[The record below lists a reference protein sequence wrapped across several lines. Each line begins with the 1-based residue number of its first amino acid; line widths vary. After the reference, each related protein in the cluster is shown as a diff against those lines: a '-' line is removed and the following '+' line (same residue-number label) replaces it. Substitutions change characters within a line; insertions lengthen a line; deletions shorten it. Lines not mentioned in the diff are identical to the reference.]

1 MHAVMPPAGI
11 RRHASSLWLA
21 VAVGVLALAGAG
33 SAGAQVLPAGC
44 TSDGTNP
51 AEAQAG
57 DTVTCLA
64 PNVTGP
70 IEGAV
75 EDLSIVV
82 GGAANPV
89 TVSGGCVG
97 VSLSGTVGPQGR
109 SLSILNPASS
119 VSGSQRGLDVNSTES
134 AAGGDLVIVS
144 EGAISGDTT
153 GVYLRDRDT
162 AGGAVSLSVTD
173 VTGTTGSGIDAMN
186 WWGGGDMSISA
197 TGTVTAGDAGIAAS
211 HLGDG
216 AMSLSARDVSSQ
228 GDAIDVYA
236 STEGTTLTL
245 ETTGTVDSAAAGGM
259 DISHQADA
267 AATITAT
274 GPVSGGTDGIFVSK
288 TGHGGLALT
297 AADVTGDGKGV
308 YAFTGQFSTTQ
319 DVNITGT
326 LEGGDIG
333 LHAVHWGEQDATIT
347 TGGPVSGGTTGLLA
361 ENDGQ
366 GAMAISTDV
375 VQGATGDAI
384 SVYTGTSSTTL
395 TLETTGT
402 VDSAAASGMNIWHQ
416 GGAAATI
423 TATGPV
429 SGGTNGIFVYK
440 PYEGGLALSAADVTG
455 GEKGVYALTNQSSTT
470 LDVNITGTLEGG
482 DIGLDA
488 VHWGEQDATI
498 TTGCPVSGGTTGLLA
513 ENDGQGAMAI
523 STDAVQGATGFG
535 ISAEGGADTT
545 ALSINST
552 GAIAGA
558 QAGISAAHAGSGDV
572 TVTASA
578 PVTGS
583 DYGIQVNNTGTGGL
597 SISAAAVTGTAEH
610 GIEARSDFGSST
622 FNLAT
627 TDAVSGGNY
636 GILVDHRGSGD
647 AVINAAGTVSGTD
660 WGISANNSGS
670 ASNLSVT
677 MQAAVTG
684 GSFGV
689 YASQNGLGGD
699 LAVNAT
705 GPVSATG
712 TGIQGLNFG
721 GGSVAVSAAGVTSTA
736 GRGIFAYARFGAD
749 ADLSVHSAGPVSAH
763 DDGLYAYFG
772 GGGALDIQSAD
783 ITAGANGIMIDAA
796 PNAASRTVTVTG
808 DVRGAS
814 GAGIRAPDGVTIAN
828 QGSISGGANGVLA
841 DADLV
846 LTNAMGGDIGADAGA
861 GVVTGAGAR
870 ITNAGTIAGVDFS
883 TGSERLTLTTTGI
896 LEGLVDFGANDD
908 LLTFDG
914 IMAELVGSSS
924 TLADYTGLSMAE
936 AVAVGLPLFYG
947 GAGTDTIAF
956 DAGVS
961 VAGLVSR
968 QWLGT
973 WADEGVYGLTF
984 RNGDSSPSTLVY
996 AGFEVFTIDGQ
1007 HLSESDLPALP
1018 LPGSLSL
1025 LLGGLGSLR
1034 LLLRRRS

>member
-228 GDAIDVYA
+228 
-236 STEGTTLTL
+236 
-245 ETTGTVDSAAAGGM
+245 
-259 DISHQADA
+259 
-267 AATITAT
+267 
-274 GPVSGGTDGIFVSK
+274 
-288 TGHGGLALT
+288 
-297 AADVTGDGKGV
+297 
-308 YAFTGQFSTTQ
+308 
-319 DVNITGT
+319 
-326 LEGGDIG
+326 
-333 LHAVHWGEQDATIT
+333 
-347 TGGPVSGGTTGLLA
+347 
-361 ENDGQ
+361 
-366 GAMAISTDV
+366 
-375 VQGATGDAI
+375 GDAI

-1025 LLGGLGSLR
+1025 LLAGLGSLR
-1034 LLLRRRS
+1034 LLRRRRS